1 MKKDKLTPTP
11 MEIMEMLMQFSLETK
26 ENFDR
31 MNENFE
37 EINLRFDKI
46 EKLLYYHE
54 TWLRKIEDTM
64 ATKVQLKSL
73 VGILERNGAISSF
86 DSAHILYN
94 SPERER

>member
-11 MEIMEMLMQFSLETK
+11 MEIIEMLMQFSLETK
-26 ENFDR
+26 EH
-31 MNENFE
+31 FE
-37 EINLRFDKI
+37 KIDNRFDKI
-46 EKLLYYHE
+46 EKILYYHE

-86 DSAHILYN
+86 DSSHILHN
-94 SPERER
+94 HPEREL

>member
-1 MKKDKLTPTP
+1 MKRDKLTHTP
-11 MEIMEMLMQFSLETK
+11 MEIIEMLMQFSLETK

-31 MNENFE
+31 VNEKFE
-37 EINLRFDKI
+37 EMNQRFDKI

-54 TWLRKIEDTM
+54 TWLRKIEDNM

-86 DSAHILYN
+86 DSAHILHN
-94 SPERER
+94 HPEREL